1 MAGNNKVKWA
11 KLKVGLMAIVA
22 FVILAYL
29 VFLMSSTLAF
39 FKSKSQLYTFM
50 GDANAVVAGVDVTLN
65 GIKIGT
71 VKDVQLSGSTD
82 LSRSVRVT
90 MDIDKQYLAS
100 IPVDSQARLASANLL
115 GTKYINIKKGKSP
128 EAVQPG
134 AEISSGDTAAL
145 EDLFQQGTTT
155 LSAMESI
162 IKRLDAIVS
171 QVELGKGNLGKIIQ
185 DDTLYNNFLAIS
197 EEFKSLSADLHNTI
211 NSKDNSVGKLLHD
224 DGALYDDVRNFT
236 ASTQKIIDGIND
248 GKGTLGQFVQN
259 PAMYDD
265 FRQILADTHQIL
277 AGINAGEGT
286 AGKLLKSD
294 ELHNQISALLTRT
307 DALLEKVNNGPGTL
321 SRLLNDPT
329 LFEDLDGLTRE
340 SQSLVKDIRSNPK
353 KFLRIK
359 LGLF

>member
-1 MAGNNKVKWA
+1 MAGYSKVKWA
-11 KLKVGLMAIVA
+11 QLKVGLMAILA
-22 FVILAYL
+22 FAILAYL

-50 GDANAVVAGVDVTLN
+50 GDANAVATGVDVTLN
-65 GIKIGT
+65 GIKVGT
-71 VKDVQLSGSTD
+71 VKDVQLSGSAD
-82 LSRSVRVT
+82 LSRSVKVT
-90 MDIDKQYLAS
+90 MDIDKQFLPS
-100 IPVDSQARLASANLL
+100 IPIDSQAKLAAANLL

-128 EAVQPG
+128 IAVQPD
-134 AEISSGDTAAL
+134 AEISSGDSAEL

-155 LSAMESI
+155 LAAMESI

-185 DDTLYNNFLAIS
+185 DDTLYNNVLQIS

-211 NSKDNSVGKLLHD
+211 NSSDNSVGKLLHD
-224 DGALYDDVRNFT
+224 NGALYDDVRTFT
-236 ASTQKIIDGIND
+236 ASTQKIIDGLND
-248 GKGTLGQFVQN
+248 GKGTLGQVLQN

-265 FRQILADTHQIL
+265 VRQLLADTHQLL
-277 AGINAGEGT
+277 AGLQAGEGT

-294 ELHNQISALLTRT
+294 ELHTQILALLTRS
-307 DALLEKVNNGPGTL
+307 DALIDKISNGPGTL

-353 KFLRIK
+353 KFLHIK